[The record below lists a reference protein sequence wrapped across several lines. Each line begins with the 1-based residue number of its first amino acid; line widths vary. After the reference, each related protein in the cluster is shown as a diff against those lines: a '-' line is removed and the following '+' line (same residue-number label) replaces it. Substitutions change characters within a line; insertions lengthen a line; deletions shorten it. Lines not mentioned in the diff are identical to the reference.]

1 MTEFLAWVLS
11 TAVTVFAVTSMLSVG
26 FGHTVRQVIGPLRNV
41 RGVIRAL
48 LANFLLV
55 PLLALLVLRVLPLP
69 EPHAI
74 GICLIATAAGAPFL
88 IKLAEAAESDVALSA
103 TLLVLLL
110 PATII
115 YMPLVVPL
123 ALPDTAVSA
132 SSIAMPLLITM
143 LLPLGAG
150 LLVRYFSEKTATR
163 LQPLAAKLSTLALIV
178 LLLATILANLRGILA
193 IILTT
198 SILAALIVI
207 GGAFVIG
214 YLLGFDRESREV
226 LGLGTSQRNIAAAT
240 VVATQAIGSTDTVVM
255 VIVASLAGFA
265 ILFPVAA
272 WLRKRSGDGQ

>member
-1 MTEFLAWVLS
+1 MNENVSSSWLSLDFWSLIFARTVEWAFGAVPKVL
-11 TAVTVFAVTSMLSVG
+11 
-26 FGHTVRQVIGPLRNV
+26 VIL
-41 RGVIRAL
+41 
-48 LANFLLV
+48 
-55 PLLALLVLRVLPLP
+55 LLALLVLRVLPLP

-74 GICLIATAAGAPFL
+74 GIFLIATAAGAPFL
-88 IKLAEAAESDVALSA
+88 IKLTEAAESDVALSA

-123 ALPDTAVSA
+123 ALPEAAVSA
-132 SSIAMPLLITM
+132 STIAMPLLITM

-150 LLVRYFSEKTATR
+150 LLVRHFAEGVATR
-163 LQPLAAKLSTLALIV
+163 LQPLAAKASTIALVV
-178 LLLATILANLRGILA
+178 LLLATILANLGGILA
-193 IILTT
+193 VVLTT

-214 YLLGFDRESREV
+214 YVLGFDRESREV

-240 VVATQAIGSTDTVVM
+240 VVATQAIGSTDTVIM

-272 WLRKRSGDGQ
+272 WLRNRSGDGR

>member
-1 MTEFLAWVLS
+1 MTEFLSWLLS

-26 FGHTVRQVIGPLRNV
+26 FDHTVRQVIGPLRNV
-41 RGVIRAL
+41 GGVIRAL
-48 LANFLLV
+48 LANFVLV

-74 GICLIATAAGAPFL
+74 GIFLIATAAGAPFL
-88 IKLAEAAESDVALSA
+88 IKLAEAAGSDVALSA

-123 ALPDTAVSA
+123 ALPDAAVSA
-132 SSIAMPLLITM
+132 SSIATPLVITM

-150 LLVRYFSEKTATR
+150 LLVRHFFEDAATL
-163 LQPLAAKLSTLALIV
+163 LQPLTAKVSTLALVV

-193 IILTT
+193 VVLTT

-214 YLLGFDRESREV
+214 YALGFDRESREV

-240 VVATQAIGSTDTVVM
+240 VVATQAVEHTDTVIM

-272 WLRKRSGDGQ
+272 WLRKRPEDER